1 MFQLYWICLPSH
13 PSLPLVCMFV
23 FVVSIWHLKS
33 CRWPK
38 LPWDPACYQSCGHGE
53 EPATLPVEGAE
64 AEVQPEE
71 HPWLCSLKTV
81 AQLDPAFP
89 SRHRCGVTILSGS
102 HWVCPRM
109 DFVDPPPSNS
119 IKHPRAHEGPQ
130 TQNKRYSPQRL
141 ALSSR
146 TVTKDEISGPESRET
161 VLVSAAQ
168 CNLVCRNE
176 TGAAMDM
183 CCCRQV
189 NSINAC

>member
-1 MFQLYWICLPSH
+1 
-13 PSLPLVCMFV
+13 MFV
-23 FVVSIWHLKS
+23 FVVSFWLLKS

-38 LPWDPACYQSCGHGE
+38 LPRDPACYQSCGHGE
-53 EPATLPVEGAE
+53 EPATLPAEGAE

-130 TQNKRYSPQRL
+130 TQNNRYSPQRL

-146 TVTKDEISGPESRET
+146 TVTAVLPTSTSRSFT
-161 VLVSAAQ
+161 ITARRKS
-168 CNLVCRNE
+168 
-176 TGAAMDM
+176 TS
-183 CCCRQV
+183 CCRSTLRRICLV
-189 NSINAC
+189 RHTLSSSMITVA